1 MSNSEAPAEENL
13 NMIIGVIEDIVLTLK
28 EKAKRDYENISVI
41 QANEKELVKRINYL
55 EKTLFFVSLIAIG
68 NLSTYNNIVYKDIVE
83 HLKEVNKEL
92 AVKYKKET
100 I

>member
-41 QANEKELVKRINYL
+41 QANEKELVERVNYL